1 MSGMVYF
8 IGGGPGDPELLT
20 LKAKRVIDSADVIIF
35 TGSLLGEQLFHNVKP
50 EAQVL
55 DSATMHLEEITS
67 RMILAAQSGQCVA
80 RVHSGDPA
88 IFGAI
93 HEQMVMLDHAG
104 VRYEIIPGVSSVF
117 AAAAA
122 LKTELTIPEV
132 SQTVILTRTEG
143 RTPMPNGEQLRD
155 LARHGATIALYL
167 SAQLTAYA
175 VRELLTSYT
184 PTTPVA
190 VVANASLPHQQIVRG
205 SLADITA
212 RVQEA
217 GIRAQAMILVGPALD
232 PAIKE
237 TAAAKKSRLYDR
249 TFTHGFRQGGRD
261 AG

>member
-20 LKAKRVIDSADVIIF
+20 LKAKRVIDAADVIIF
-35 TGSLLGEQLFHNVKP
+35 TGSLLGEQLFYNVKP
-50 EAQVL
+50 DAQVL

-67 RMILAAQSGQCVA
+67 RMISASQSGQTVA
-80 RVHSGDPA
+80 RVHSGDPT

-93 HEQMVMLDHAG
+93 HEQMVMLEHAR
-104 VRYEIIPGVSSVF
+104 VPYDVIPGVSSVF

-143 RTPMPNGEQLRD
+143 RTPMPNGEQLHD

-167 SAQLTAYA
+167 SAQLMASA
-175 VRELLTSYT
+175 VHELLTSYA

-232 PAIKE
+232 PAIKT
-237 TAAAKKSRLYDR
+237 TAAEKKSRLYDC
-249 TFTHGFRQGGRD
+249 TFTHGFRRGRRD
-261 AG
+261 GN